1 MSIALRKSMSLEA
14 FLAWEE
20 QQALRWEFDGFEPV
34 AMTGGTAEHSA
45 IQRNLYIAV
54 GSRLR
59 GKPCQLYTSDLKV
72 AVAGSIRYPDA
83 FVVCSPVPRGTVM
96 VTDPVVVFEVLSPS
110 TASTDIGI
118 KNQEYRDTP
127 SIQRYVMLSQDDQ
140 RATIFARVG
149 DDWVGH
155 IASGDAL
162 LAMPEIGIEVPLA
175 ELYEG
180 VSFVG
185 SREQDAGFNG

>member
-83 FVVCSPVPRGTVM
+83 FVVCSPVPRGTVV

>member
-1 MSIALRKSMSLEA
+1 MSVALKQPMSLEA

-20 QQALRWEFDGFEPV
+20 QQELRWEFDGFEPV
-34 AMTGGTAEHSA
+34 AMTGGTSEHSA
-45 IQRNLYIAV
+45 IQRNLVFALT
-54 GSRLR
+54 GRLR
-59 GKPCQLYTSDLKV
+59 GKPCQPYTSDLKI

-83 FVVCSPVPRGTVM
+83 FVVCSPVPRGTRV
-96 VTDPVVVFEVLSPS
+96 VTDPVAVFEVLSPS

-140 RATIFARVG
+140 RATIFARAG

-155 IASGDAL
+155 IASGDAIL
-162 LAMPEIGIEVPLA
+162 EMPEIGIEVPLA

-180 VSFVG
+180 VSFDRPGGAEAVLDG
-185 SREQDAGFNG
+185 